1 MAVEKQRHGLG
12 DYSLGPLDQITPPIE
27 IAPQGGS
34 RLRPHRND
42 PLLTSRAF
50 HSDKTLANLDVLYI
64 QSRQLAQSDARR
76 IKEFEDCQIT
86 GAREILLAGR
96 RQEPINLVYGQIG
109 WKPLWHLRSRHE
121 LRRIRSND
129 TLPAQVPEERSQGR
143 KFPRDAAS
151 GDPPSMQVRHK
162 GPDRHLAHVVF
173 GPEFGALLV
182 DALEHRDQLGV
193 ASVRRGPVAFEQ
205 LSRHGV
211 AASRQVTQELV
222 VQAG

>member
-42 PLLTSRAF
+42 PLLTSLAF
-50 HSDKTLANLDVLYI
+50 HSDKTLANIDVLYI

-162 GPDRHLAHVVF
+162 GPDRQR
-173 GPEFGALLV
+173 V
-182 DALEHRDQLGV
+182 D
-193 ASVRRGPVAFEQ
+193 
-205 LSRHGV
+205 LSRLDSPAQAIPSFGKVCSKPSRTAHGRSFNPAYGRV
-211 AASRQVTQELV
+211 RLREPAVPEKRPELL
-222 VQAG
+222 